1 MFAETSDAVQI
12 ANLAVSGFTAF
23 VGAAATVIVAYIAYL
38 TVKLKASQDAA
49 AINSAKIAKA
59 VAEVKTTAA
68 ETAKDHGEKLEEI
81 RADTVANSK
90 DIKEVHRT
98 INSNLEKQMAQIAES
113 TQVSVDA
120 AFARGKE
127 EKRAEDEDKPR
138 AGG

>member
-1 MFAETSDAVQI
+1 MFAETSDTVQI
-12 ANLAVSGFTAF
+12 ANLVVSGFTAF
-23 VGAAATVIVAYIAYL
+23 VGAAATVLVAYIAYL
-38 TVKLKASQDAA
+38 TVKLRSGQESAA
-49 AINSAKIAKA
+49 KE
-59 VAEVKTTAA
+59 VAEVNKAVA

-98 INSNLEKQMAQIAES
+98 INSNLEKQMNQIAES

-127 EKRAEDEDKPR
+127 EKRAEDEKKPP